1 MQIRALS
8 HILNNLSNPT
18 NTQYVIT
25 RPSEIHEIDTRTS
38 RRLNHVKKERRG
50 WKPSKHDLHVRAR
63 QKGHLQNRGDSYKFG
78 DAKAAKAAL

>member
-8 HILNNLSNPT
+8 HILNSLSTPH
-18 NTQYVIT
+18 TQYVIA
-25 RPSEIHEIDTRTS
+25 RGPSEIHEIDTRTS
-38 RRLNHVKKERRG
+38 RRLNHAKKEKRG

-78 DAKAAKAAL
+78 DAKAAMAAL